1 MFNINKLK
9 GHNRNRKLL
18 ERLYRE
24 GSASGAY
31 LFSGMDAIGKKL
43 TALWFS
49 QFINCP
55 EENPPCGNC
64 LSCRKIDKN
73 IHPDIKIISRREDKT
88 VITIDQIREELI
100 SEANYKP
107 HEAAYRIFIIDDAH
121 QLNEQSQNALLK
133 VTEEPGDSI
142 IIILVTSRPSE
153 LIDTIVSRCRILRFF
168 PLSSSE
174 MESVLSDA
182 SDVPEDRI
190 KLVTAT
196 SSGSPGKA
204 IRQACDK
211 DFWEMRK
218 KIFGVLEKLPDGSLG
233 DIIKFCDG
241 FKISRREVEKL
252 ESFFEI
258 LLSWIRDLLY
268 IQEGLED
275 DTLINRDFGDSMRK
289 VVYCFQAENLMSLED
304 LILEVR
310 KLVFENNLN
319 IRFGMQRMFIK
330 IKEYGSI

>member
-1 MFNINKLK
+1 MFNIDKLK

-24 GSASGAY
+24 GGASGTY
-31 LFSGMDAIGKKL
+31 LFSGMEAVGKKL

-49 QFINCP
+49 QFVNCP

-64 LSCRKIDKN
+64 ISCRKIEKN
-73 IHPDIKIISRREDKT
+73 IHPDVRIISRSEDKT
-88 VITIDQIREELI
+88 VITIDRIRDEII

-107 HEAAYRIFIIDDAH
+107 HEGAYRIFIIDSAH

-133 VTEEPGDSI
+133 VTEEPGDTI

-153 LIDTIVSRCRILRFF
+153 LIDTIISRCRIMRFF

-174 MESVLSDA
+174 MESVLSETPDI
-182 SDVPEDRI
+182 PGDRI

-204 IRQACDK
+204 IRQACDE
-211 DFWEMRK
+211 DFWKMRK
-218 KIFGVLEKLPDGSLG
+218 KIFNVLEKLPDGNLG

-241 FKISRREVEKL
+241 FKISRKEVEKL

-258 LLSWIRDLLY
+258 LLSWVRDLLY
-268 IQEGLED
+268 IQEGMGE
-275 DTLINRDFGDSMRK
+275 DTLINRDFRDSMEK
-289 VVYCFQAENLMSLED
+289 VVFCFQAENLISLED

-310 KLVFENNLN
+310 KLVFKNNLN
-319 IRFGMQRMFIK
+319 IRLGMQRMFIK